1 MIKIS
6 HAAALAAAA
15 LAAALAG
22 PALAQTAQPAAPDST
37 SDGAVP
43 TAPSPLE
50 PDAAA
55 PTTLTVIPDEVVRG
69 ETAPVITVPGI
80 AVGTIT
86 LEPGPGSNGSVS
98 VSAALDA
105 ATKSG
110 FLGQILSGRPYT
122 VFVPSNGALDGVPQD
137 RLAEIFEEPD
147 RTAQVIQG
155 YVIEGNF
162 DTDAVLAMAR
172 DAGGEATVTSLE
184 GTPIVI
190 AAEGDELTV
199 NGARV
204 VVPNLGYAGLVA
216 HIIDGAFLPGE
227 PAQ

>member
-1 MIKIS
+1 MIRIT
-6 HAAALAAAA
+6 LAAC
-15 LAAALAG
+15 LATSLAG
-22 PALAQTAQPAAPDST
+22 VLHAQTSLPSEPAPEA
-37 SDGAVP
+37 AVP

-50 PDAAA
+50 PEDAAE
-55 PTTLTVIPDEVVRG
+55 TTLTVIPEEVVRG

-86 LEPGPGSNGSVS
+86 LEPGPGTEDSVS

-105 ATKSG
+105 AIKSG

-122 VFVPSNGALDGVPQD
+122 IFVPSNDALDGVPQD
-137 RLAEIFEEPD
+137 AL
-147 RTAQVIQG
+147 AQVFDDPDELAATIQG
-155 YVIEGNF
+155 YVIEGNV
-162 DTDAVLAMAR
+162 DTTAAQALAR
-172 DAGGEATVTSLE
+172 DAGGEVTVTSLE

-190 AAEGDELTV
+190 AIDGDALTI

-216 HIIDGAFLPGE
+216 HVIDGAFLPGR